1 MSCVVLLFIDILSI
15 STVTDKALL
24 FIQKYILRLINFE
37 TQNYTMAEKQILDWS
52 ILRSLSVFLQ
62 ISWAIKHDKR

>member
-1 MSCVVLLFIDILSI
+1 MICVVLLFIDILSI

-24 FIQKYILRLINFE
+24 FIQKYILRLINFDTE
-37 TQNYTMAEKQILDWS
+37 NYTVSEKQILDRA

-62 ISWAIKHDKR
+62 ISWATKHDKR